1 VGLGAVHA
9 SHARDDTGFR
19 RVHVGHDHSVGAGG
33 LGGGSSAVRS
43 IISGFGLAL
52 CIVLEDDEGI
62 GFVIGFTVVGVLGGA
77 EEAIPIGFVVRAGV
91 GAIPLGPAV
100 PTCWGAEGLVLGPAL
115 SS

>member
-1 VGLGAVHA
+1 MGAVHA
-9 SHARDDTGFR
+9 SHARDDMGFR
-19 RVHVGHDHSVGAGG
+19 RVQVGHDHSVGAGG

-62 GFVIGFTVVGVLGGA
+62 GFVIGFTVVDVLGGVD
-77 EEAIPIGFVVRAGV
+77 EAIPIGIIFGSGV
-91 GAIPLGPAV
+91 EAIALGPAV
-100 PTCWGAEGLVLGPAL
+100 PTCSGVEGVVLGPAL